1 MIGPSGTGKSCYLY
15 ATYFRMLEG
24 VAGFNFN
31 CKDYSQ
37 ARELASAWDVILD
50 EGVWPSGTAES
61 EEYRFACKKDGASIG
76 EFSWLDYRGGLLNDT
91 GGSRHEVDSFLAR
104 ASSSD
109 AILACVPADAIL
121 AARPGSGKRSNDWQ
135 RIKVGLLGALAAIY
149 ETTTAIDETT
159 TAIYETTTETTEPAL
174 IFLITKSD
182 LCKSP
187 EDGRYCV
194 ETIRSSFAQ
203 YFNGKPKYAM
213 VASTRMGRFD
223 DERADFQQGEPI
235 NGVVDP
241 TNVHLPIL
249 FPFWRRAKDAQ
260 EGGVAQARENRD
272 AAERKHNEAQEQ
284 LEAARVEKEKAEEKW
299 NAVKKRAKRFFIFAP
314 ILLALAGVCLGII
327 FDGINNEL
335 CARFLG
341 LMPLLYVFTAALG
354 WLFKGK
360 KINWWLALVPCLP
373 VGVGLGC
380 DWFLETLC
388 ALTASIGGII
398 WLICFVAMIVI
409 RNRAEKAAENVNLHF
424 NRQCDTAS
432 TCNAAFGAAKR
443 ALKTAEADAAL
454 TDAIWRELDGR
465 VDLYENG
472 RPILNASGVE
482 R

>member
-1 MIGPSGTGKSCYLY
+1 MSQPSVKLTMIGPSGTGKSCYLY

-76 EFSWLDYRGGLLNDT
+76 EFSWLDYRGGLLNDA
-91 GGSRHEVDSFLAR
+91 GGSRQEVDSFLAR

-284 LEAARVEKEKAEEKW
+284 LEAARVEKEKAEEI
-299 NAVKKRAKRFFIFAP
+299 VKNSKTNL
-314 ILLALAGVCLGII
+314 LLAFFLIVGIVSACSIAYGALVESEEGTAISLITCAIGWLSLVVILGKKVNETQEYKNRKRTFDEKQNLA
-327 FDGINNEL
+327 D
-335 CARFLG
+335 
-341 LMPLLYVFTAALG
+341 AALHE
-354 WLFKGK
+354 WERTK
-360 KINWWLALVPCLP
+360 NALEA
-373 VGVGLGC
+373 G
-380 DWFLETLC
+380 ETGSS
-388 ALTASIGGII
+388 AT
-398 WLICFVAMIVI
+398 
-409 RNRAEKAAENVNLHF
+409 
-424 NRQCDTAS
+424 
-432 TCNAAFGAAKR
+432 
-443 ALKTAEADAAL
+443 AAL

>member
-1 MIGPSGTGKSCYLY
+1 MSQPSVKLTMIGPSGTGKSCYLY

-159 TAIYETTTETTEPAL
+159 TAIDETTTAIYETTTETTDPAL

-314 ILLALAGVCLGII
+314 ILLALAGVCLIGS
-327 FDGINNEL
+327 FECLYDRYVDLSHYYEYEGYENNWRMANSKVAFRAFCCL
-335 CARFLG
+335 A
-341 LMPLLYVFTAALG
+341 PLLYVFTAALG
-354 WLFKGK
+354 WLFNGK
-360 KINWWLALVPCLP
+360 KINWWLALV
-373 VGVGLGC
+373 
-380 DWFLETLC
+380 
-388 ALTASIGGII
+388 
-398 WLICFVAMIVI
+398 
-409 RNRAEKAAENVNLHF
+409 
-424 NRQCDTAS
+424 
-432 TCNAAFGAAKR
+432 
-443 ALKTAEADAAL
+443 
-454 TDAIWRELDGR
+454 
-465 VDLYENG
+465 
-472 RPILNASGVE
+472 
-482 R
+482 